1 MLEYS
6 SSVFMKMILFFSL
19 LFIANFKVDYAQ
31 NDECDGAAI
40 RTHEAYLYGRFETKM
55 KSTQGSGIVSSFF
68 LYNWDIGCN
77 WPEENNEIDIEM
89 TGNMDASVQFTTHHP
104 YQTSVTEIVPT
115 SFNPHEVM
123 TAYAIEWEP
132 NVVRW
137 FIDGELVLEQ
147 THNFI
152 PQLQYPMRIFMNL
165 WAVSLPTWTGEWD
178 PSFLPGM
185 SKYDYVKYYEYTPG
199 FGDYGT
205 NNNYSLVWE
214 DNFDNLDDERWD
226 VDEGG
231 NVGPLCT
238 FRAQNINVIN
248 GELILSITEFSNDQV
263 TRPVK
268 FGVDVSALDLQSND
282 VVYINGGF
290 NSWCGNCMPLSDDD
304 GDGIWTLDYDLSLG
318 EHQYQYAINGWSGQI
333 FQPELGSSCD
343 YNPCDEWT
351 NFGVLVE
358 ESEDII
364 YAPIYCWGSCQTCSN
379 WSNDEACIADFDSD
393 SFIGISDVLYLL
405 SQFGCMGICDADI
418 VTDFNVNVNDVLQI
432 LQVFGVFCI

>member
-1 MLEYS
+1 MLEFS
-6 SSVFMKMILFFSL
+6 SNMSKKVLFFILFLLSVFQV
-19 LFIANFKVDYAQ
+19 NYAQ

-40 RTHEAYLYGRFETKM
+40 RTHESYLYGRFETKM

-178 PSFLPGM
+178 PAFLPGM
-185 SKYDYVKYYEYTPG
+185 SKYDYVKYYEFTPG
-199 FGDYGT
+199 FGVYGT

-263 TRPVK
+263 TKPVK

-304 GDGIWTLDYDLSLG
+304 GDGIWTLDYDLSMFRSYKM
-318 EHQYQYAINGWSGQI
+318 H
-333 FQPELGSSCD
+333 
-343 YNPCDEWT
+343 
-351 NFGVLVE
+351 
-358 ESEDII
+358 
-364 YAPIYCWGSCQTCSN
+364 
-379 WSNDEACIADFDSD
+379 
-393 SFIGISDVLYLL
+393 
-405 SQFGCMGICDADI
+405 
-418 VTDFNVNVNDVLQI
+418 
-432 LQVFGVFCI
+432 